1 MNMTEFMDAIMSVG
15 ADPSTD
21 DAIDAI
27 EKLTSFYERSSSKFD
42 ELNELYEKEKE
53 GRKKALLRYATEMTR
68 EEILSPEE
76 VEEKEV
82 EERNKLFEERFEM

>member
-1 MNMTEFMDAIMSVG
+1 MSVG

-21 DAIDAI
+21 TAIDAI
-27 EKLTSFYERSSSKFD
+27 EQLTSFYERSSSKFD

>member
-1 MNMTEFMDAIMSVG
+1 MNIDEFMKAIMSVG

-21 DAIDAI
+21 EAIDAI
-27 EKLTSFYERSSSKFD
+27 ESLTSFYERSNSRFD
-42 ELNELYEKEKE
+42 EISELYEKEKG

>member
-1 MNMTEFMDAIMSVG
+1 MNINEFMDAVMSVG

-21 DAIDAI
+21 TAIDAI

-76 VEEKEV
+76 VEEKEI
-82 EERNKLFEERFEM
+82 EERNKLFEERFAM

>member
-21 DAIDAI
+21 DAIDSI
-27 EKLTSFYERSSSKFD
+27 EKLTSFYERSNSKFD
-42 ELNELYEKEKE
+42 ELTELYEKEKE

-76 VEEKEV
+76 VEEKEA
-82 EERNKLFEERFEM
+82 EELNKLFEERFEM

>member
-1 MNMTEFMDAIMSVG
+1 MNMTEFMEAIMSVG
-15 ADPSTD
+15 SDPSSDT
-21 DAIDAI
+21 AIDAI
-27 EKLTSFYERSSSKFD
+27 EKLTSFYERSNSRFD
-42 ELNELYEKEKE
+42 ELNELYEQEEE

-82 EERNKLFEERFEM
+82 EERNKLFEERFKM